1 MVEVSLYDWIWG
13 IGLFEDDFRVW
24 NELIWKGKNLFGK
37 ILIIVRERLRCDIE
51 NVGFYGDLND
61 LDF

>member
-37 ILIIVRERLRCDIE
+37 ILIEVRDRLRNDIE
-51 NVGFYGDLND
+51 NVNFNGN
-61 LDF
+61 